1 MIFGDT
7 VVIAPLGS
15 RAAIPRYQP
24 CMAPDRRR
32 TRAGL
37 PIAVIIAIL
46 TAIFGGR
53 LTRHQSPAT
62 VPASPPAS
70 APSVSPRGPDAAA
83 GAPSAASRR
92 ESPGFTTH
100 AHLVEHFEK
109 HGAEF
114 PGLTID
120 TYLQAAQ
127 TLRDAPA
134 GGDIL
139 ELRRND
145 GVVTRYDKQSGAFLA
160 ANRDRT
166 IRTFFRPNDGEAYFR
181 RQAARS
187 PGGGR

>member
-1 MIFGDT
+1 M
-7 VVIAPLGS
+7 S
-15 RAAIPRYQP
+15 S
-24 CMAPDRRR
+24 DRPR

-37 PIAVIIAIL
+37 PLALIIAIL
-46 TAIFGGR
+46 TMILGGR
-53 LTRHQSPAT
+53 LSRQQPSARGPAPTPSSAAAASPAPRPQRT
-62 VPASPPAS
+62 PDVAARAPAT
-70 APSVSPRGPDAAA
+70 DN
-83 GAPSAASRR
+83 RR
-92 ESPGFTTH
+92 DTPGFTNH

-139 ELRRND
+139 ELRRSD
-145 GVVTRYDKQSGAFLA
+145 GVVTRFDKQSGAFLA
-160 ANRDRT
+160 ANRDGT

-181 RQAARS
+181 RQAMRS
-187 PGGGR
+187 PGGGP